1 MTTKRAGIIRCRK
14 QGEHTMKAI
23 AGFWRYLAL
32 PLSFAAMLSIGS
44 AAELN
49 PAAVVYK
56 LPDQIP

>member
-1 MTTKRAGIIRCRK
+1 MTTRSVGLFGGTFREDIMHASKR
-14 QGEHTMKAI
+14 
-23 AGFWRYLAL
+23 FWRFLAL
-32 PLSFAAMLSIGS
+32 PVSLATMLSIGS